1 MLLVTDQAATL
12 FREILAREE
21 ISGDAIRLVAR
32 STEDGSTRIVL
43 TTVDRP
49 TEADV
54 PTQADGVDVF
64 VAPELATDVDGA
76 VLDAEVTEAGDRFVL
91 RPPDGA

>member
-1 MLLVTDQAATL
+1 MLLVTDHAATL

-21 ISGDAIRLVAR
+21 ITGEAIRLVAR
-32 STEDGSTRIVL
+32 PTDDGSTRIVL
-43 TTVDRP
+43 TAIDGP

-64 VAPELATDVDGA
+64 VAPELAIQVDGA
-76 VLDAEVTEAGDRFVL
+76 VLEAEMTGAGDRFVL

>member
-32 STEDGSTRIVL
+32 STDDGSTRIVL

>member
-1 MLLVTDQAATL
+1 MLT
-12 FREILAREE
+12 
-21 ISGDAIRLVAR
+21 AI
-32 STEDGSTRIVL
+32 DG
-43 TTVDRP
+43 P

-64 VAPELATDVDGA
+64 VAPELAIQVDGA
-76 VLDAEVTEAGDRFVL
+76 VLDAEMTGAGDRFVL